1 MWQTVLGHT
10 SQIAQLRHAVSTQH
24 LAPAYLFAGPSGV
37 GKRLV
42 ALCMAQHLLCDATED
57 APCGQCRH
65 CVRIASGAH
74 PDVFVVAPA
83 DDSSSEEIAIDQIR
97 ALQGSLQFHALE
109 GARKVAIIDRADR
122 MHPAAANACL
132 KILEEPPSRTHFLLL
147 SAAPHRLLPTIRSR
161 CQTIHFGPLDMNV
174 IATHLTAQ
182 GMDPAEARQRAIL
195 AEGSLGRA
203 LAYPS
208 ETVADTLTDL
218 HGLLGTGSAAR
229 VSSAKELAD
238 AILTVAERWAADGA
252 WLPWRLQLVGLL
264 WRDALARASHADLP
278 PSLPAT
284 ESLLARLQQRAPS
297 RLTRELDATLHVLQ
311 DTADTTLNKQLC
323 CEALLFK
330 LAAA

>member
-1 MWQTVLGHT
+1 MWHTVLGHKD
-10 SQIAQLRHAVSTQH
+10 QIAQLRQAVATQH
-24 LAPAYLFAGPSGV
+24 VASAYLFAGPAGV

-42 ALCMAQHLLCDATED
+42 AQYLAQHLLCDAVAD
-57 APCGQCRH
+57 APCGQCLH
-65 CVRIASGAH
+65 CARIASHAH
-74 PDVFVVAPA
+74 PDVFAVAPA
-83 DDSSSEEIAIDQIR
+83 DDAASGEIAIDQIR
-97 ALQGSLQFHALE
+97 TLQGRLQLHALE
-109 GARKVAIIDRADR
+109 GSHKVAILDQADR

-132 KILEEPPSRTHFLLL
+132 KILEEPPARTHFLLV

-161 CQTIHFGPLDMNV
+161 CQTIHFGPLALHD
-174 IATHLTAQ
+174 ITAHLTAQ

-218 HGLLGTGSAAR
+218 HGLLG
-229 VSSAKELAD
+229 SSTAD
-238 AILTVAERWAADGA
+238 AVLTVAERWAADGA

-264 WRDALARASHADLP
+264 WRDALARATHATLP

-284 ESLLARLQQRAPS
+284 ESLLARLQQRASS
-297 RLTRELDATLHVLQ
+297 RLARELAATLHVLQ
-311 DTADTTLNKQLC
+311 DMADTTLNKQLC
-323 CEALLFK
+323 CEALLFT